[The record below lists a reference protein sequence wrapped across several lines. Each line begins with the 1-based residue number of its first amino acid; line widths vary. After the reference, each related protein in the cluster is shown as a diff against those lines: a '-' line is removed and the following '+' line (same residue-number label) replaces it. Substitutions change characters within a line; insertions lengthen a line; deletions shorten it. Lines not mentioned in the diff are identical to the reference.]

1 MSVKWNF
8 TDRPRG
14 AFAAARCS
22 PHAVLPPLSSPAINH
37 TKAAPSPEHHSSQFA
52 SFPAVTG
59 ELQSCRTVLGKS
71 GKFLRLWGSLR
82 PIFLSFSLPRS
93 YRNPVVTTQA
103 IERRPLRLFSHAP
116 VRLPVPGLSGKASDE
131 GSKGETFQPT
141 SGHGAA
147 PERSS
152 PRRGRSVRR
161 RTGV

>member
-59 ELQSCRTVLGKS
+59 EL
-71 GKFLRLWGSLR
+71 
-82 PIFLSFSLPRS
+82 
-93 YRNPVVTTQA
+93 
-103 IERRPLRLFSHAP
+103 
-116 VRLPVPGLSGKASDE
+116 
-131 GSKGETFQPT
+131 
-141 SGHGAA
+141 
-147 PERSS
+147 
-152 PRRGRSVRR
+152 
-161 RTGV
+161 

>member
-59 ELQSCRTVLGKS
+59 ELQSCRTVLSAK
-71 GKFLRLWGSLR
+71 
-82 PIFLSFSLPRS
+82 PQAANFLSP
-93 YRNPVVTTQA
+93 
-103 IERRPLRLFSHAP
+103 
-116 VRLPVPGLSGKASDE
+116 
-131 GSKGETFQPT
+131 
-141 SGHGAA
+141 
-147 PERSS
+147 SS
-152 PRRGRSVRR
+152 PHPLTSAFIRGPKCEFPTLLDRSDPAP
-161 RTGV
+161 